1 VQTFIAE
8 VESPHSESVQ
18 IVNAVH
24 QESPMKKNGKIFIGH
39 GRSEVWRVLKDLIQA
54 RLYLEWDE
62 FDRESPAGIPTA
74 DRLQEMLNS
83 ASFAFLVMTA
93 EDEHADKTWHA
104 RENVIQEI
112 GLFQGKLTFRK
123 AIVLLEDGCTEFSN
137 IHGVNQIRFP
147 RGNILAKSEEIRQV
161 LEREGILSF
170 AIS

>member
-1 VQTFIAE
+1 MDG
-8 VESPHSESVQ
+8 SE
-18 IVNAVH
+18 
-24 QESPMKKNGKIFIGH
+24 
-39 GRSEVWRVLKDLIQA
+39 RLIQA

-93 EDEHADKTWHA
+93 EDEHADKTWHS